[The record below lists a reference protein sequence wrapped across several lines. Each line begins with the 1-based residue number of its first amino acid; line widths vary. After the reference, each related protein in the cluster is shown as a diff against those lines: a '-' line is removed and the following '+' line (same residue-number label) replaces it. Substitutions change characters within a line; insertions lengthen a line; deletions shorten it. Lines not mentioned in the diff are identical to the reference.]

1 MRRTDHVIAA
11 ESLMNKKQLV
21 IIGNGMA
28 TNRLLDELLSRDA
41 RTMYDITVIGEEQG
55 GCYNRILLGKVLSGE
70 PVEEILMKPVEW
82 YSQQGIRYLS
92 GKRAE
97 RIDPASR
104 LVTIGRDEP
113 VRYDVAVIATGSKPV
128 IPAIKGMADGGKLKR
143 GLFPYRNL
151 DDCIQIRNYMNPGDN
166 AVILGGGLL
175 GLEAAKILSDL
186 GLHVTVVQLD
196 QALMSAQLDS
206 FGGDMLRK
214 QMEHTGVYV
223 RTGRTVTSIAG
234 AEQVTGAVL
243 DDGTYLPADLI
254 VLACGIQPR
263 VDIARASNIHCK
275 RGIIVNDRLA
285 TMIPGIYAVGEC
297 AEHNGRTYG
306 LVAPVWEQVVVLAD
320 VLTLKDPQARYR
332 GSKLYAR
339 LKVANVEVASMGAI
353 DAEQENDEVL
363 QVMRPQKET
372 YQKLILRSGK
382 LVGAML
388 VGDTQR
394 APDLIQMMERGDS
407 IPENPLEVLCSSNA
421 CGLSVKRDRN
431 VCNCH
436 AVSESVICAAVSNGA
451 SSVEEIGV
459 ATKAG
464 TGCGSCKSAIAELL
478 ADSRPKTRIHGISGA
493 EIPTPAISLEMNGS
507 ESSLF
512 ETQRAERA
520 ATVASG

>member
-1 MRRTDHVIAA
+1 
-11 ESLMNKKQLV
+11 MNKKQLV
-21 IIGNGMA
+21 IMGNGMA

-41 RTMYDITVIGEEQG
+41 RAMYDITVIGEELG

-70 PVEEILMKPVEW
+70 PLEEIVMKPVEW
-82 YSQQGIRYLS
+82 YAQQGIRYLS

-97 RIDPASR
+97 RIDPANR
-104 LVTIGRDEP
+104 VVTIGRDEP
-113 VRYDVAVIATGSKPV
+113 VRYDVAVVATGAKPV

-151 DDCIQIRNYMNPGDN
+151 DDCVQIRSYMKPGDN

-196 QALMSAQLDS
+196 QALMSTQLDN

-214 QMEHTGVYV
+214 QMEHTGVYI

-243 DDGTYLPADLI
+243 DDGTYLPADI
-254 VLACGIQPR
+254 IILACGIQPR
-263 VDIARASNIHCK
+263 VDIARASNIPCK

-285 TMIPGIYAVGEC
+285 TMVPGIYAVGEC

-339 LKVANVEVASMGAI
+339 LKVATVEVASMGAI

-363 QVMRPQKET
+363 QVIRPQKEI
-372 YQKLILRSGK
+372 YQKLVVRSGK

-394 APDLIQMMERGDS
+394 APDLIQIMERGDLV
-407 IPENPLEVLCSSNA
+407 PENALEILCSPNT
-421 CGLSVKRDRN
+421 CGAVASRDRT

-436 AVSESVICAAVSNGA
+436 GVSESVITATVHNGA
-451 SSVEEIGV
+451 CSVEEVSTI
-459 ATKAG
+459 TKAG
-464 TGCGSCKSAIAELL
+464 TGCGSCKSAIAEIL
-478 ADSRPKTRIHGISGA
+478 AAAATKPKSRPIASSESIQNA
-493 EIPTPAISLEMNGS
+493 EILLNASEAPSLTEQYLGRS
-507 ESSLF
+507 
-512 ETQRAERA
+512 
-520 ATVASG
+520 ASVTAS